1 MKRFTLKQ
9 TTQTIKQATQ
19 PTRTPALRAYC
30 PLSADF
36 FPIRTTDIPVLHR
49 VGQIQSETGAVKL
62 PTTQEINNFSLNEL
76 KQFIASRQWNTSQGG
91 DIKLSGKDRTLK
103 TLQREVLAKI
113 DSAGGN
119 KANHANS
126 NGDLIVSDGGD
137 IFATSADLMP
147 LSRDG
152 WDMTD
157 LSAMRSPET
166 CLEILSK
173 LGAHVLQHQS
183 ELLSR
188 PARTTKWG
196 NFEVQLVPKILFH
209 GHVIAEDPCVR
220 MTLSHVA
227 RGPPE
232 LNLAEICG
240 TAGDKLVG
248 LQIQTTARGRVS
260 RGEIVGFAGNLGE
273 GKLRDELLELVA
285 CPEMRESIKSASDHE
300 PCWQVRL
307 GRGKGGKDFTFLGS
321 KLRPTLIP
329 ANLQRLD
336 RIMGYE
342 ASAQIGRDSIIPP
355 KERKGFLDAE
365 LARIGKS
372 VPDVTN
378 KLFPSAPFRVASPGT
393 CEERFISFD
402 EPKLLVGKKRSTA
415 AGGALWSN
423 IVRNGLY
430 LYADI
435 GKTLDLR
442 GYIVGSPSQNDV
454 GKAHDTF
461 RSITQFFG
469 QMHIKADG
477 EPSRV
482 KTVKSVS
489 EALAHAE
496 KEGAQAVV
504 LFSRAVQGYQ
514 TAKQACLEIR
524 PPGLHH
530 LASQWVNLS
539 RPAHK
544 EPALKNIVLQMC
556 AKLGHIPY
564 ILQDNEDRSN
574 AQKELICGIDVC
586 HMQNPR
592 SREMYHV
599 TGGIQL
605 QQRSGEMMNSWLC
618 NGRIQGESIPD
629 SIWMK
634 ALTKEACSGQK
645 VVVHRDG
652 RFTTSEKEFLAQHA
666 KSINAAGQI
675 GLVEIVKYAGGTP
688 RMYSGSENAPGGSC
702 LILSETECI
711 LTSGSY
717 RSNHGTRNPLLVRIV
732 NGTSEATSGLSIERV
747 AEDIFRLSFLSYGSL
762 YLTPRLPVST
772 KTADMAAYVHASFS
786 SQGSSGGFNSLL
798 VSHGKQ
804 QYWL

>member
-9 TTQTIKQATQ
+9 TTQAIKQTTQ
-19 PTRTPALRAYC
+19 PTRTLRASC

-36 FPIRTTDIPVLHR
+36 FPIRTTDIPVLHQ
-49 VGQIQSETGAVKL
+49 VGQLQSETGAVTL
-62 PTTQEINNFSLNEL
+62 PTTREISGFSLNEL
-76 KQFIASRQWNTSQGG
+76 KQFIVSRQWNTSQGG

-103 TLQREVLAKI
+103 ILQQEVLAKI
-113 DSAGGN
+113 ASVGESKPN
-119 KANHANS
+119 NANS
-126 NGDLIVSDGGD
+126 HRDLIVSDAGD

-147 LSRDG
+147 WSCDG
-152 WDMTD
+152 WSMAD
-157 LSAMRSPET
+157 LPAMRAPEK

-173 LGAHVLQHQS
+173 LGAQVLQHQS
-183 ELLSR
+183 GLVSR
-188 PARTTKWG
+188 PVRTTKWG
-196 NFEVQLVPKILFH
+196 NFKVQLVPKILFQ
-209 GHVIAEDPCVR
+209 GHVIAEEPCVR

-240 TAGDKLVG
+240 TAGDSIVG
-248 LQIQTTARGRVS
+248 LQIQTTTRGRGS
-260 RGEIVGFAGNLGE
+260 RGEIVGHAGNLGE
-273 GKLRDELLELVA
+273 GKLRDKLLGLSS
-285 CPEMRESIKSASDHE
+285 CPEMRASIESASDHE
-300 PCWQVRL
+300 PCWRVRL
-307 GRGKGGKDFTFLGS
+307 GHGKSGKEFTFLGS

-365 LARIGKS
+365 LARISKS
-372 VPDVTN
+372 VPKVT
-378 KLFPSAPFRVASPGT
+378 KTLFPSAPSRIASPGT
-393 CEERFISFD
+393 CAERFISFD
-402 EPKLLVGKKRSTA
+402 EPKLLVGKGKSTA
-415 AGGALWSN
+415 AGGALWAN
-423 IVRNGLY
+423 MARNGLY
-430 LYADI
+430 LYGDI
-435 GKTLDLR
+435 GKTLDMR
-442 GYIVGSPSQNDV
+442 GYILGSPSQRDV
-454 GKAHDTF
+454 DKAHDTF
-461 RSITQFFG
+461 RSITQIFG
-469 QMHIKADG
+469 QMHIKADA

-482 KTVKSVS
+482 KNVKSVP

-504 LFSRAVQGYQ
+504 LFSRSVQGYQ
-514 TAKQACLEIR
+514 TAKQACLKIR

-530 LASQWVNLS
+530 LASQWVDLS
-539 RPAHK
+539 RPPHK

-564 ILQDNEDRSN
+564 ILQSSENQSS
-574 AQKELICGIDVC
+574 APKELICGIDVC
-586 HMQNPR
+586 HMQNPK

-605 QQRSGEMMNSWLC
+605 QQRSGEMLNSWLF

-634 ALTKEACSGQK
+634 ALTKDMCSGQK

-666 KSINAAGQI
+666 KDINAAGPI

-688 RMYSGSENAPGGSC
+688 RMYSGSDNAPGGSC
-702 LILSETECI
+702 LVLSETECI

-732 NGTSEATSGLSIERV
+732 GSTSTETTSGLSIKRV
-747 AEDIFRLSFLSYGSL
+747 AEDIFRLSFLSYASL

-786 SQGSSGGFNSLL
+786 SQGSSGGLNSIL